1 MTKELFEDYL
11 TRFKGLPDL
20 TLAKKIYKE
29 HSESYINLE
38 AVRSKVRI
46 WRGKKLQGGG
56 GKLKTDT
63 RFFEPKTGPINPF
76 KLPESYAED
85 FTPFKISQSKTLIL
99 SDIHIPYHDNKAI
112 EVALKYG
119 KDKGANCILING
131 DLLDMPNHSKHERDW
146 RHRTT
151 KQEFEATSQF
161 LNYLRHYFP
170 TQRIIFK
177 HGNHDERWEKW
188 LYAKAPEIFD
198 DKYYHLEQRLKLN
211 DLRIETV
218 KNKLPIQIGKLNVLH
233 GHELQGS
240 GGVNPARA
248 TFLKT
253 IDNVLIGHCHRS
265 SQHTEP
271 TFGGKVIV
279 TTSQGCL
286 CGMWPM
292 FARVNKWNH
301 GFSFCEMEI
310 KTGDYELDNLKIING
325 KIFK

>member
-1 MTKELFEDYL
+1 MTTELFKDYL
-11 TRFKGLPDL
+11 TRFQSVPDL
-20 TLAKKIYKE
+20 TLARKIYNENKE
-29 HSESYINLE
+29 SFKNLE
-38 AVRSKVRI
+38 SVREKVRVS
-46 WRGKKLQGGG
+46 RGKKVANGN
-56 GKLKTDT
+56 GKLQKDT
-63 RFFEPKTGPINPF
+63 TFFKPKTYDTNPF
-76 KLPESYAED
+76 RIPESYAEH
-85 FTPFKISQSKTLIL
+85 FEPFKINQTKTLIL
-99 SDIHIPYHDNKAI
+99 SDIHIPYHDKSTLD
-112 EVALKYG
+112 VALKYG
-119 KDKGANCILING
+119 KDRGANCVLING
-131 DLLDMPNHSKHERDW
+131 DLLDMPQHSKHERDW
-146 RHRTT
+146 RHRST
-151 KQEFEATSQF
+151 KQEFDATKQF
-161 LNYLRHYFP
+161 LDYLRYYFP

-188 LYAKAPEIFD
+188 LYIKAPEIFD
-198 DKYYHLEQRLKLN
+198 DTYFHLEQRLQLN
-211 DLRIETV
+211 NLRIETV
-218 KNKLPIQIGKLNVLH
+218 KDKLPIQLGKLNVLH

-271 TFGGKVIV
+271 TFGGKIIV

-292 FARVNKWNH
+292 FARVNKWNQ
-301 GFSFCEMEI
+301 GLSFCELDI